1 MVINAGGDRMFKG
14 GEYLK
19 NIKGAVQKNVECCKY
34 ALQNSCKVRIL
45 GKGQSTEGYVTRVT
59 WDDMEDVINI
69 NTGETNQ
76 IFSGSEIATVRL
88 IE

>member
-1 MVINAGGDRMFKG
+1 MFKG

-19 NIKGAVQKNVECCKY
+19 NIKGTVQKNVECCKY

-69 NTGETNQ
+69 NTGETNKL
-76 IFSGSEIATVRL
+76 FSGSEIATVRL